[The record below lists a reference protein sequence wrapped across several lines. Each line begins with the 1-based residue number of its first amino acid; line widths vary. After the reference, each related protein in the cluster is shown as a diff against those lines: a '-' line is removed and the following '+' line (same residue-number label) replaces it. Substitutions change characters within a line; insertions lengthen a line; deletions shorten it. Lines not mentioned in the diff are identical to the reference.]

1 MTTPLKRQP
10 RGEEPMEQRTYKL
23 PVRCTAWLRRRAEMA
38 GITEAYFLN
47 LLISRA
53 MYDEPEFNEE
63 RKSA

>member
-1 MTTPLKRQP
+1 
-10 RGEEPMEQRTYKL
+10 MEQRTYKL